1 MEVVSLLALVFVTAG
16 TVRKVCHSL
25 QPASKPSTPPDLR
38 CLTKSALY
46 GRPILCSSHSSSI
59 PMPKTENNAALRA
72 EL

>member
-25 QPASKPSTPPDLR
+25 QPASKSSAPLGLHHSTQP
-38 CLTKSALY
+38 ALY
-46 GRPILCSSHSSSI
+46 SGPTLSLRHSRPMSRT
-59 PMPKTENNAALRA
+59 KTENNAALRA